1 MWVTSSYKNDRF
13 PSCPQLRI
21 RPHFYSPFPQ
31 FSSSENLK
39 SWRRTFSA
47 RSKRSVSRHPL
58 DRSPRERS
66 STFRRVPPPPPP
78 PPPIRSIHDRDSD
91 RETLKERPDLPV
103 KIFHP
108 LRHDLCPREHT
119 MWKNKRLD
127 DADVT
132 DGRCRC
138 RDFER
143 TSLRTSSFLCRKIEF
158 EGGFESFARSD
169 ESSWKRRK
177 KKKMTLFLSLS
188 LVVVYSNRTT
198 LVCTR
203 YWQDISWRYARTW
216 RIHIY
221 VGGVTRVAL
230 RTPSSN
236 KLTDPIKKSR
246 E

>member
-143 TSLRTSSFLCRKIEF
+143 TSLRTSSFLCRKIES

-188 LVVVYSNRTT
+188 LSLSRRCLLEPNNAGVHT
-198 LVCTR
+198 LLAR
-203 YWQDISWRYARTW
+203 Y
-216 RIHIY
+216 
-221 VGGVTRVAL
+221 
-230 RTPSSN
+230 
-236 KLTDPIKKSR
+236 KLEVRAHMANTYLCRRRNSR
-246 E
+246 RSKNAKFQQTH